1 MEDRLA
7 LIESK
12 FTSLHSNQKSCKGR
26 YSINRQHKLCYHYGN
41 VSLVACPVTVK
52 KDSVFIISNMGQQGE
67 NSYSESEGRAQERRQ
82 LIETLK
88 APIIQ
93 MGRDLGYE
101 VIENHDLGAGPV
113 HVVWLFKPGSESLPD
128 MRLGF
133 ICLTE
138 EFSNSS
144 INEGIAR
151 AMLNLIDK
159 LVFVVPTETMTKEVK
174 DATETMPDRSILQ
187 LRKYVTVLT
196 PSTLV
201 SKQGIKGAR
210 ERESAETGGEVI

>member
-1 MEDRLA
+1 M
-7 LIESK
+7 S
-12 FTSLHSNQKSCKGR
+12 
-26 YSINRQHKLCYHYGN
+26 
-41 VSLVACPVTVK
+41 
-52 KDSVFIISNMGQQGE
+52 QQE
-67 NSYSESEGRAQERRQ
+67 QNSEAERRAQEKLQ
-82 LIETLK
+82 IIDTLK

-93 MGRDLGYE
+93 MGRDMGYE

-113 HVVWLFKPGSESLPD
+113 HIVWLFKPGSESLPD

-138 EFSNSS
+138 GFSNSS

-151 AMLNLIDK
+151 AMLNLVDK
-159 LVFVVPTETMTKEVK
+159 LVFVVPTETMTKQVK
-174 DATETMPDRSILQ
+174 DAIESMPDRSILQ

-210 ERESAETGGEVI
+210 ERRSAQTGEVV